1 MNNPPGKLSPIASL
15 VGFVVLVLGGGMAI
29 GFISPVDAWYAALA
43 KPSFNPPN
51 WIFPPVWTVLYVMIG
66 VAGWIVW
73 NRARRSAAMV
83 TWWLQL
89 CLNFAWSPLFFSA
102 HRIDLALVVILALLV
117 AIWVF
122 VALTVRRLPV
132 AAVLCVPY
140 GLWVLFASLLNAS
153 IAWLNPVH

>member
-1 MNNPPGKLSPIASL
+1 MNKPIDRHGRITALAAFIVLS
-15 VGFVVLVLGGGMAI
+15 LGGGMAI
-29 GFISPVDAWYAALA
+29 GFISPADAWYAALA

-73 NRARRSAAMV
+73 NRAPRSAAMAV
-83 TWWLQL
+83 WWLQL

-117 AIWVF
+117 AISSF
-122 VALTVRRLPV
+122 IALTARRVPT
-132 AAVLCVPY
+132 AALLFAPY
-140 GLWVLFASLLNAS
+140 GLWVLFATVLNAS
-153 IAWLNPVH
+153 IGWLNLAH

>member
-29 GFISPVDAWYAALA
+29 GSISPVDAWYAALA

-140 GLWVLFASLLNAS
+140 GLWILFASLLNAS